1 MKSPFKPPSQ
11 PRRLAVKFLTTEF
24 AIPIRETFAVK
35 KNAPAIPIYPCLS
48 VMQIKH
54 AWRKNLRLDSTRGF
68 CLAAIT
74 ATGITMFFLLS
85 GCSRGESATANP
97 PPQSIS
103 NAPAESSVELSD
115 EQLNAIKI
123 GTVETYTFPIVK
135 TGIGSIDFEN
145 NLYSDASLSMQVF
158 PPSAGKIIK
167 VFVELGDEVQKGQ
180 PLYSI
185 ESSDTNQTELTV
197 QSPIAG
203 QITSVS
209 ATPGLLAQP
218 SNAPAPCSVAD
229 VSTKWLLAN
238 VIESDSPLF
247 QTGQPVEVKVAAY
260 PERAFEGSISKIYPT
275 VDLNTHR
282 LTIRAEIS
290 DPTNELRAGMLA
302 DFSVQVQKPVES
314 VAMPANG
321 VVREGDGTMTAWV
334 TTDRK
339 HFTQKI
345 VKTGLRE
352 NGEVQILDG
361 LKQGELAVTDG
372 AIFLDNMLQAPP
384 SD

>member
-1 MKSPFKPPSQ
+1 MKFLVPT
-11 PRRLAVKFLTTEF
+11 RAAVKSALVVSIVAAMGFL
-24 AIPIRETFAVK
+24 
-35 KNAPAIPIYPCLS
+35 
-48 VMQIKH
+48 Q
-54 AWRKNLRLDSTRGF
+54 
-68 CLAAIT
+68 
-74 ATGITMFFLLS
+74 S
-85 GCSRGESATANP
+85 GCSRGGGATANP
-97 PPQSIS
+97 PQQSNSIS
-103 NAPAESSVELSD
+103 NAPAESSVELSGD
-115 EQLNAIKI
+115 QLNAIKI
-123 GTVETYTFPIVK
+123 EPVEMLAFPIVK

-145 NLYSDASLSMQVF
+145 NLYSDPSLSTQVF

-167 VFVELGDEVQKGQ
+167 VFVELGDEVQRGQ

-185 ESSDTNQTELTV
+185 ENSDTNQCELTV

-218 SNAPAPCSVAD
+218 SNAPAPCAVAD
-229 VSTKWLLAN
+229 VSKKWLLAN
-238 VIESDSPLF
+238 VPESDATAF
-247 QTGQPVEVKVAAY
+247 QIGQPVEVKVATF
-260 PERAFEGSISKIYPT
+260 PDRAFDGKISKIYPT
-275 VDLNTHR
+275 VDLTTHR
-282 LTIRAEIS
+282 LTFRAEIS

-302 DFSVQVQKPVES
+302 DFSVQVEKPVES
-314 VAMPANG
+314 IAIPANG

-339 HFTQKI
+339 HFTQRI

-352 NGEVQILDG
+352 NGEVQVLDG
-361 LKQGELAVTDG
+361 LKPGELAVADG

>member
-1 MKSPFKPPSQ
+1 MKF
-11 PRRLAVKFLTTEF
+11 
-24 AIPIRETFAVK
+24 
-35 KNAPAIPIYPCLS
+35 S
-48 VMQIKH
+48 VQIKI
-54 AWRKNLRLDSTRGF
+54 
-68 CLAAIT
+68 AATVAVSAIFA
-74 ATGITMFFLLS
+74 ATFLFQS
-85 GCSRGESATANP
+85 GCSRGESATANSP
-97 PPQSIS
+97 PES
-103 NAPAESSVELSD
+103 NSTSTTPGEQTVELSD

-145 NLYSDASLSMQVF
+145 NLYSDASLSTQIF

-185 ESSDTNQTELTV
+185 ESSDTNQNELTV

-260 PERAFEGSISKIYPT
+260 PDRVFEGSISKIYPT

-282 LTIRAEIS
+282 LTLRAEIS

-302 DFSVQVQKPVES
+302 DFSAQVQKPVEF

-321 VVREGDGTMTAWV
+321 VVREGDGTMTVWV

-339 HFTQKI
+339 HFTQRI
-345 VKTGLRE
+345 VKTGLCE

-372 AIFLDNMLQAPP
+372 AIFLDNMLQALPN
-384 SD
+384 D

>member
-1 MKSPFKPPSQ
+1 MKF
-11 PRRLAVKFLTTEF
+11 
-24 AIPIRETFAVK
+24 
-35 KNAPAIPIYPCLS
+35 S
-48 VMQIKH
+48 VQIKI
-54 AWRKNLRLDSTRGF
+54 AATVAV
-68 CLAAIT
+68 LAIFA
-74 ATGITMFFLLS
+74 ATVLFQS

-97 PPQSIS
+97 PQQSNSIS
-103 NAPAESSVELSD
+103 NAPAESSVELSGD
-115 EQLNAIKI
+115 QLNAIKI
-123 GTVETYTFPIVK
+123 EPVETFVFPIEK

-145 NLYSDASLSMQVF
+145 NLYSDASLSTQVF

-167 VFVELGDEVQKGQ
+167 VFVELGDEVQKGE

-247 QTGQPVEVKVAAY
+247 QIGQPVEVKVAAY
-260 PERAFEGSISKIYPT
+260 ADRVFEGSISKIYPT

-302 DFSVQVQKPVES
+302 DFSIQVQKPVES

-321 VVREGDGTMTAWV
+321 VVREGDGTMTVWV
-334 TTDRK
+334 TTNRK
-339 HFTQKI
+339 HFTQRI
-345 VKTGLRE
+345 VKTSLCE